1 MITKYLLRIL
11 TLLSCWAALSF
22 TAQGRS
28 GRAAS
33 SPANASV
40 VHAARSSQ
48 PQVTRVS
55 SQMAKKTDAQLSALG
70 DRLLE
75 KNLLDSALLC
85 FEVVN
90 AREASGNRALYAH
103 TQHHAGLI
111 YYRQGIYG
119 KAMERYMG
127 SLQICEEKH
136 LERELSTLYRNIGN
150 VYSMFHDFDQSS
162 ELYKKS
168 LALARKFKDYALENM
183 ALNNLIFAYTDKTP
197 VSQYRR
203 WQRELLAHPEK
214 RVRYQYDVYMTEAQV
229 LLYEKQPHKA
239 IGALRKAVA
248 YCGSHK
254 LQPISLASAYGT
266 MSTIFL
272 QLGRRDSALVYELRN
287 QQIAKA
293 TGNTALLI
301 TTFRTLSEIYEPIN
315 KSLALSYKQQ
325 YLVLSDSV
333 YNLNEFNAIRNALYF
348 HEMNTKSEAIDKL
361 SVENLTQ
368 SHTISSQ
375 RNALVMLVTFLVVF
389 LVLLV
394 VIARQKHV
402 ITKSYRL
409 LFDKSQE
416 DIITKNAYMQSIK
429 AMETK
434 IEELQKQ
441 QGEAG
446 SSDGNVVRKERKL
459 PEMEALQRV
468 ESLPKIDEMGK
479 NALRLPEKLR
489 NELLS
494 AILHV
499 MESTEAYCES
509 DFGIEKLAT
518 MVGSNSRYVSQV
530 INAVYKENFRTFL
543 NSYRVKKAMTRMND
557 EEHYGHY
564 TIRAIAESVGYK
576 SQANFINVFTKTTG
590 IKPSTYQKMS
600 AERKNAPVRVE
611 EDEDEEYSEEPV

>member
-103 TQHHAGLI
+103 TQPHAGLI

-197 VSQYRR
+197 FS
-203 WQRELLAHPEK
+203 
-214 RVRYQYDVYMTEAQV
+214 
-229 LLYEKQPHKA
+229 
-239 IGALRKAVA
+239 
-248 YCGSHK
+248 
-254 LQPISLASAYGT
+254 
-266 MSTIFL
+266 
-272 QLGRRDSALVYELRN
+272 
-287 QQIAKA
+287 
-293 TGNTALLI
+293 
-301 TTFRTLSEIYEPIN
+301 
-315 KSLALSYKQQ
+315 
-325 YLVLSDSV
+325 
-333 YNLNEFNAIRNALYF
+333 
-348 HEMNTKSEAIDKL
+348 
-361 SVENLTQ
+361 
-368 SHTISSQ
+368 
-375 RNALVMLVTFLVVF
+375 
-389 LVLLV
+389 
-394 VIARQKHV
+394 
-402 ITKSYRL
+402 
-409 LFDKSQE
+409 
-416 DIITKNAYMQSIK
+416 
-429 AMETK
+429 
-434 IEELQKQ
+434 
-441 QGEAG
+441 
-446 SSDGNVVRKERKL
+446 
-459 PEMEALQRV
+459 
-468 ESLPKIDEMGK
+468 
-479 NALRLPEKLR
+479 
-489 NELLS
+489 
-494 AILHV
+494 
-499 MESTEAYCES
+499 
-509 DFGIEKLAT
+509 
-518 MVGSNSRYVSQV
+518 
-530 INAVYKENFRTFL
+530 
-543 NSYRVKKAMTRMND
+543 
-557 EEHYGHY
+557 
-564 TIRAIAESVGYK
+564 
-576 SQANFINVFTKTTG
+576 
-590 IKPSTYQKMS
+590 
-600 AERKNAPVRVE
+600 
-611 EDEDEEYSEEPV
+611 